1 MNDYEKLA
9 AKKKKVEAL
18 ASSTGKQIWET
29 QALTEFFKSVKVE
42 IDREIK
48 KAKKSG
54 IDLSITNSSSEIGLY
69 TSSDQKQICKITL
82 EYKDVGSGT
91 LEHRLEAVIPG
102 GSLCYTLVDDDFGYN
117 TNALPSEIANKI
129 VFGAIRG
136 RFD

>member
-1 MNDYEKLA
+1 
-9 AKKKKVEAL
+9 
-18 ASSTGKQIWET
+18 
-29 QALTEFFKSVKVE
+29 
-42 IDREIK
+42 
-48 KAKKSG
+48 
-54 IDLSITNSSSEIGLY
+54 
-69 TSSDQKQICKITL
+69 
-82 EYKDVGSGT
+82 